1 MKGIEQVANQWL
13 SVPDLVHAVDERL
26 EGFARVAGRVG
37 GAVVARI
44 ALPLGRR
51 IDRGRRRLGTRQC
64 SDAVELEVDRAG
76 RRHGGQRLKRAVR
89 SDRKGWAGDGES
101 LNGMGVVF
109 LDDPERARRA
119 SSRSRWGMDVAPLQ
133 ASVLGTS
140 SKTFGRRR
148 RAGQGGK
155 LIQNQRVNPPNNE
168 TGRLSPRLAQQ
179 TAYSGHSLDTRELC
193 AWGRARVK
201 PSQSWLRKA
210 SARLIYA
217 KTVLG
222 SQVGPGWPLAQ
233 HNHVIPSSRPE
244 TRELRHCVGYIPST
258 VSDPDRMDDI

>member
-1 MKGIEQVANQWL
+1 ML
-13 SVPDLVHAVDERL
+13 LRC
-26 EGFARVAGRVG
+26 R
-37 GAVVARI
+37 
-44 ALPLGRR
+44 
-51 IDRGRRRLGTRQC
+51 
-64 SDAVELEVDRAG
+64 
-76 RRHGGQRLKRAVR
+76 
-89 SDRKGWAGDGES
+89 
-101 LNGMGVVF
+101 
-109 LDDPERARRA
+109 
-119 SSRSRWGMDVAPLQ
+119 

-140 SKTFGRRR
+140 SKTFCRRL

-210 SARLIYA
+210 SARLICA

-222 SQVGPGWPLAQ
+222 SQVGPGWPLVQQ
-233 HNHVIPSSRPE
+233 HHVMPPSRPE
-244 TRELRHCVGYIPST
+244 SRELRP
-258 VSDPDRMDDI
+258 VSDAFPAPFQIQTSHMFELAARGQHHGEQIAHMHIIIHLTDAHLAITQRCGGQRLKPG